1 MTAADRVPPRSRGF
15 PRLRAMT
22 RRIDRAPV
30 GGLLLTI
37 VASVAMAPS
46 VSAHADVVS
55 ATPAQGSTVTEA
67 VSRVVVTYS
76 EVLDPD
82 SRLGILDS
90 SGNRIAVGMPDPAD
104 DHRMVATLDP
114 ALASGTY
121 TVRSTSISAEDG
133 DLDRQQWTFTVSVP
147 ATPEPTPICT
157 DGCNG
162 QSTDMP
168 TPSPTATPSAAAT
181 PVASPGPSSPS
192 SSGNDVVLPIIVA
205 LAIAGILLSRG
216 RRAGS
221 A

>member
-1 MTAADRVPPRSRGF
+1 MTPR
-15 PRLRAMT
+15 T
-22 RRIDRAPV
+22 DRARISTF
-30 GGLLLTI
+30 LMTI
-37 VASVAMAPS
+37 VALFAMAPS
-46 VSAHADVVS
+46 VAAHAEVVT

-67 VSRVVVTYS
+67 VSQVAVTYS

-82 SRLGILDS
+82 SRLDILDS

-104 DHRMVATLDP
+104 DHRIVATLDP
-114 ALASGTY
+114 ALTSGTY

-162 QSTDMP
+162 QSTTP
-168 TPSPTATPSAAAT
+168 PSASPSPSPTAAAPS
-181 PVASPGPSSPS
+181 ASPGPGSPT
-192 SSGNDVVLPIIVA
+192 SSGSDVVLPIIAGLVII
-205 LAIAGILLSRG
+205 AIGAGILLARG